1 MIAMDVQNNNNNN
14 IINMNNNYS
23 IQCQAL
29 EYRSPT
35 IPPSTGIGF
44 LDHMLEQLYSHAQ
57 IGIDLQIQNTII
69 STTSVVPTTTTTTTV
84 HPSTTTTTTP
94 GGDGMDPH
102 NHSDSSQKNRYA
114 HLVDQTE
121 FLALIGTAVGTALTT
136 LQQEKWNESNSSSS
150 SRSSSDRNS
159 RRTSTFACP
168 LDEALTICILEQQ
181 MNGSNSRSSSSANT
195 TTTTTDMVE
204 GRLVSY
210 TLPPYGIYP
219 KPTGRTCIG
228 TLQTKAIESFWI
240 HLAKSMPNLT
250 IQLIKVRGIN
260 AHHIVESSFKAFAR
274 AIRNLF
280 DGIDTVVHGM
290 NGPDDAS
297 SSLLQSMY
305 GPTSIN
311 YITSMNLHRKASIVR
326 TTKETSIRTD
336 IQFDGGQTGIQIHT
350 GIVTLDQFLYEMARM
365 ANISLHVTCQGDLWI
380 DEHHTA
386 EDVAISI
393 GQVMY
398 EALGTK
404 AGLNRMWY
412 ASSNVVVDDDNNV
425 DHDDDDDNSH
435 HKIHVTMDLSN
446 RPCFTHNLHSLETVE
461 MIGDLTCEMLEHVL
475 DSIVINARMT
485 VHIVEEVTGQ
495 QRHEDVVVVHNV
507 MMATAR
513 AFGQALNYCS
523 LVDIRRA
530 GTTASSKGTLSA

>member
-1 MIAMDVQNNNNNN
+1 MIAMEVQNN
-14 IINMNNNYS
+14 INVNNYS

-57 IGIDLQIQNTII
+57 IGIDLQIQKNTII
-69 STTSVVPTTTTTTTV
+69 STTSVVPIITTV

-94 GGDGMDPH
+94 GGGMDKH

-121 FLALIGTAVGTALTT
+121 FLALVGTAVGTALTT
-136 LQQEKWNESNSSSS
+136 LQQEKWKESNSSSHS
-150 SRSSSDRNS
+150 HSNS

-181 MNGSNSRSSSSANT
+181 MNGISSSSSSSSSNSAK

-228 TLQTKAIESFWI
+228 TLQTKAMESFWI
-240 HLAKSMPNLT
+240 HLAKAMPNLT
-250 IQLIKVRGIN
+250 IQLLKVRGNN

-280 DGIDTVVHGM
+280 DGIDTVVHGR
-290 NGPDDAS
+290 NGPDDDA
-297 SSLLQSMY
+297 SSLLLQNMY

-412 ASSNVVVDDDNNV
+412 ASSNVVDDDDDNNV
-425 DHDDDDDNSH
+425 DYDNSH

-495 QRHEDVVVVHNV
+495 QRHEDVVVVRNV

-530 GTTASSKGTLSA
+530 GATASSKGTLSA